1 MKKLYYV
8 LLLLFVVLVISAC
21 GNMGTN
27 KGVTITINENI
38 ATEYEVDEDI
48 DYRHFFTI
56 RDENGTVTVED
67 SMIDAS
73 DVNISTPG
81 TYKVKISYRG
91 VTKLV
96 YITITEKAQITY
108 TITINEDVNKEI
120 VVGEVSFDYK
130 LLFTINDSNGNNIP
144 VEDSMIDSSNVD
156 LSIAGT
162 YIVHI
167 QYQGVSE
174 SVEVRVIDKVLY
186 KITVN
191 TDLPTTFELGV
202 ASIDFKS
209 YFSIESLTG
218 ETIEVTDDMIDTS
231 QVDLTNAGK
240 FTVEI
245 NYEGV
250 SKSLEFT
257 ITRKLTIIPAICL
270 SANMQKLKIMIS
282 I

>member
-8 LLLLFVVLVISAC
+8 LLILFVVLVISAC
-21 GNMGTN
+21 GKMGTN

-96 YITITEKAQITY
+96 YITINEKDQITY

-144 VEDSMIDSSNVD
+144 
-156 LSIAGT
+156 
-162 YIVHI
+162 
-167 QYQGVSE
+167 
-174 SVEVRVIDKVLY
+174 
-186 KITVN
+186 
-191 TDLPTTFELGV
+191 
-202 ASIDFKS
+202 
-209 YFSIESLTG
+209 
-218 ETIEVTDDMIDTS
+218 
-231 QVDLTNAGK
+231 
-240 FTVEI
+240 
-245 NYEGV
+245 
-250 SKSLEFT
+250 
-257 ITRKLTIIPAICL
+257 
-270 SANMQKLKIMIS
+270 
-282 I
+282 